1 MQLAA
6 KNITVEKQQ
15 CGEGLVLCR
24 RGHLP
29 ARRER
34 GEELHYFG
42 LCHLLR
48 GAPAVER
55 EVAVNPSGVRPLRP
69 PAVVACGHGFSYSL
83 EDWQRR
89 GRGFAR
95 RGARPGGAAFA

>member
-55 EVAVNPSGVRPLRP
+55 EVAVNPSRVRPLRP
-69 PAVVACGHGFSYSL
+69 PAVVACSDGFSDAL
-83 EDWQRR
+83 EDWTRR
-89 GRGFAR
+89 WRCFASRGH
-95 RGARPGGAAFA
+95 RPGGCAV